1 MPLVLQVLTFITIS
15 LLTGIYFS
23 KIELNFFL
31 GIAVGCSIQFI
42 GNYIFISILSAY
54 TALKNKKLENDRIK
68 EFSYQGLEVE
78 CPCFKKVKEFVPIR
92 LNSDNKYKCTECGKM
107 VGVLVEATTAVT
119 TEPIYSPEQ
128 LEETLVNIA
137 NKNANS

>member
-1 MPLVLQVLTFITIS
+1 MPLVLQILTFITVS
-15 LLTGIYFS
+15 LLSGIYFS
-23 KIELNFFL
+23 KIGLNFLL
-31 GIAVGCSIQFI
+31 GVAVGCSIQFI
-42 GNYIFISILSAY
+42 GNYIFESILSVY
-54 TALKNKKLENDRIK
+54 TALKNKKLENERIK

-78 CPCFKKVKEFVPIR
+78 CPCFKKIKEFVPIR
-92 LNSDNKYKCTECGKM
+92 LNTDNKYKCIECGKT

-137 NKNANS
+137 NKNENT